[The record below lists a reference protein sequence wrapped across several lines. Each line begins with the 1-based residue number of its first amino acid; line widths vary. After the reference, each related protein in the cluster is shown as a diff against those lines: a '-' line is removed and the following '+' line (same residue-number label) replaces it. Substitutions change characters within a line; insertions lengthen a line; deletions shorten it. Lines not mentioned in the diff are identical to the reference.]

1 MSARTPQTRSQ
12 TARKTT
18 GSSYTRTSSAS
29 SGGAS
34 GKASSLLEAISDPI
48 LWTVSGTLA
57 VFSVAAYVV
66 SKHHKSILKVPKA
79 VQVSGM
85 IF

>member
-18 GSSYTRTSSAS
+18 GSYARTSTAS

-34 GKASSLLEAISDPI
+34 GKTSSLLDTISDPI
-48 LWTVSGTLA
+48 IWTVSGTLA
-57 VFSVAAYVV
+57 VFAVAAYVV

-85 IF
+85 IS